1 MRKLL
6 FKLIAVVSLVAV
18 AFGTLAGC
26 ALFEVNKDRDMA
38 QVAVS
43 VDISEGGENGV
54 KSDIYKRDIVAGYLS
69 YGYYYVQKYG
79 YTTAKAY
86 QLVLDNLVNNAVII
100 QQSKKELAG
109 DLKESVYKDG
119 VKVLTADD
127 IVALNDGKGE
137 AFLSLI
143 ASDNDIAGAKKNVGD
158 VGYIKELE
166 TAVKNAYKGDLKR
179 TDASF
184 RFVGDV
190 NEVLKA
196 VSDGIDNLNSFIDSF
211 AEDDDD
217 DEHDHEKLTYT
228 ARTTPTMDAEEEKID
243 VEACLKKIN
252 DDKTGLNA
260 KIEGDRLK
268 AFKKGYNRLQDL
280 GLLETD
286 ATDEKFYE
294 EDGVPTVLSVLQL
307 DYFKNSVQSALDSK
321 LVDVYEKALRAQ
333 QTASTDELW
342 EQYKE
347 LGKKQGSEYGGNTSS
362 LETALGEVSSS
373 KFVVYNSGR
382 GYGYVS
388 HLVVEYTEAQKASIT
403 KKKAEK
409 DITKTEIAD
418 YIKTLAN
425 GIVAKDLRASWV
437 KSNYGTYNVQDNTFT
452 FSDKYVYNTADKEW
466 NLATYAGNIEGVHAY
481 TEETDDDKLELK
493 FTYDAVTPNEMKYT
507 DFVGMVNGALG
518 VNLELGKVAK
528 ISGYAEK
535 DYAARKEIL
544 NRFEDIKFAYSTD
557 TGNFNKYRGYLY
569 SPFTAKNQYVTEFV
583 KAAGEAVEG
592 GEGSVAMFMSESFG
606 LHVLICTT
614 TEGGDGY
621 YSLDDAGKAQ
631 FVKDVD
637 VKGTVAYNFKEANVS
652 LIESNYV
659 SAQADRFIK
668 QYTKDTSGKKGA
680 NRYITYNEK
689 AYKAL
694 VTESSK

>member
-109 DLKESVYKDG
+109 DLKDSVYKDG

-143 ASDNDIAGAKKNVGD
+143 ASDNDIAGVKKNVGD

-184 RFVGDV
+184 RFVGDA

-228 ARTTPTMDAEEEKID
+228 ARTTPTMDKEEEKID

-268 AFKKGYNRLQDL
+268 SFKKGYKKLQDL

-333 QTASTDELW
+333 QTATSDELW

-362 LETALGEVSSS
+362 KPLSAKFLPANSS
-373 KFVVYNSGR
+373 
-382 GYGYVS
+382 
-388 HLVVEYTEAQKASIT
+388 
-403 KKKAEK
+403 
-409 DITKTEIAD
+409 
-418 YIKTLAN
+418 
-425 GIVAKDLRASWV
+425 
-437 KSNYGTYNVQDNTFT
+437 FT
-452 FSDKYVYNTADKEW
+452 IRV
-466 NLATYAGNIEGVHAY
+466 
-481 TEETDDDKLELK
+481 
-493 FTYDAVTPNEMKYT
+493 AVT
-507 DFVGMVNGALG
+507 
-518 VNLELGKVAK
+518 
-528 ISGYAEK
+528 
-535 DYAARKEIL
+535 
-544 NRFEDIKFAYSTD
+544 
-557 TGNFNKYRGYLY
+557 
-569 SPFTAKNQYVTEFV
+569 
-583 KAAGEAVEG
+583 
-592 GEGSVAMFMSESFG
+592 AMF
-606 LHVLICTT
+606 LT
-614 TEGGDGY
+614 
-621 YSLDDAGKAQ
+621 SL
-631 FVKDVD
+631 
-637 VKGTVAYNFKEANVS
+637 
-652 LIESNYV
+652 
-659 SAQADRFIK
+659 
-668 QYTKDTSGKKGA
+668 
-680 NRYITYNEK
+680 
-689 AYKAL
+689 
-694 VTESSK
+694 

>member
-179 TDASF
+179 TDA
-184 RFVGDV
+184 

-294 EDGVPTVLSVLQL
+294 EDGVPTVFLGVPCRYL
-307 DYFKNSVQSALDSK
+307 NSPAVVA
-321 LVDVYEKALRAQ
+321 
-333 QTASTDELW
+333 DEADI
-342 EQYKE
+342 E
-347 LGKKQGSEYGGNTSS
+347 NM
-362 LETALGEVSSS
+362 
-373 KFVVYNSGR
+373 
-382 GYGYVS
+382 
-388 HLVVEYTEAQKASIT
+388 EA
-403 KKKAEK
+403 
-409 DITKTEIAD
+409 IA
-418 YIKTLAN
+418 
-425 GIVAKDLRASWV
+425 
-437 KSNYGTYNVQDNTFT
+437 
-452 FSDKYVYNTADKEW
+452 
-466 NLATYAGNIEGVHAY
+466 
-481 TEETDDDKLELK
+481 LELIG
-493 FTYDAVTPNEMKYT
+493 T
-507 DFVGMVNGALG
+507 GA
-518 VNLELGKVAK
+518 
-528 ISGYAEK
+528 
-535 DYAARKEIL
+535 
-544 NRFEDIKFAYSTD
+544 EDEEENHD
-557 TGNFNKYRGYLY
+557 
-569 SPFTAKNQYVTEFV
+569 
-583 KAAGEAVEG
+583 
-592 GEGSVAMFMSESFG
+592 
-606 LHVLICTT
+606 
-614 TEGGDGY
+614 
-621 YSLDDAGKAQ
+621 
-631 FVKDVD
+631 
-637 VKGTVAYNFKEANVS
+637 
-652 LIESNYV
+652 
-659 SAQADRFIK
+659 
-668 QYTKDTSGKKGA
+668 
-680 NRYITYNEK
+680 
-689 AYKAL
+689 
-694 VTESSK
+694 